1 MMHPQD
7 KSRRSFQSSAAEE
20 THDTMVVIIHIL
32 SIISSP
38 INDGTNKCN
47 IFDDLIRIFIIMP
60 QPHRGISPEILNI

>member
-1 MMHPQD
+1 MHPQD
-7 KSRRSFQSSAAEE
+7 KSRCSFQSSAAEE

-47 IFDDLIRIFIIMP
+47 IFDDLIIIMP